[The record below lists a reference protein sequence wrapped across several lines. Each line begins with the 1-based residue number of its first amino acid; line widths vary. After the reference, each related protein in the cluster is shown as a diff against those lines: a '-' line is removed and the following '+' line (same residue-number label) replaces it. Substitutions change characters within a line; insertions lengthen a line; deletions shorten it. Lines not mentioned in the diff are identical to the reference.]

1 MKIFTDRGFQ
11 QLLDQWESTVWYWK
25 RRATELE
32 KSLTAERV
40 LRTTTEVKLDAALQ
54 DNQSLIANR
63 DYLEEMARAAKRD
76 LLARDKEI
84 RELKLRLGSIESR
97 WGQEAAI

>member
-11 QLLDQWESTVWYWK
+11 QLLDEQDTAIWHRDK
-25 RRATELE
+25 RIRELE
-32 KSLTAERV
+32 ESVEAL
-40 LRTTTEVKLDAALQ
+40 KLLLQ
-54 DNQSLIANR
+54 DSDGKQEALMQDNRSLIANR

-97 WGQEAAI
+97 WGTEAAI